1 MGEYITYICLL
12 IGLGCSVYITFEDF
26 RTRYISW
33 YPLAGLF
40 LSGVFFHWEYSLEYW
55 TLSAGLNLGFI
66 LLMLAVLVIYLRLKG
81 VKGIMDTYLG
91 WGDIVMMIAVLPW
104 FSFEQYI
111 FWYVGSTI
119 FALMV
124 SLFIIKLRKKEKDY
138 PIPFAGYM
146 GMMFVCFQLLQ

>member
-1 MGEYITYICLL
+1 MRGGDLCQKSRL
-12 IGLGCSVYITFEDF
+12 F
-26 RTRYISW
+26 RR
-33 YPLAGLF
+33 LADEWGTECGIYTIN
-40 LSGVFFHWEYSLEYW
+40 SR
-55 TLSAGLNLGFI
+55 
-66 LLMLAVLVIYLRLKG
+66 VLVIYLRLKG
-81 VKGIMDTYLG
+81 IKGIMDTYLG